1 MDFFNLLKSNF
12 FKFKNKRIIK
22 NFNSQI
28 SLNVALTISHI
39 FFPSL
44 MIMIYG
50 LENFGIWI
58 FLTAIPSTVA
68 ILNFNLN
75 GASRT
80 EMSIY
85 YNKKDKNKVNEIF
98 NNSIILTFFF
108 VLLLIFLTF
117 IIIKFYDFNLKI
129 LNNLSLSDLK
139 LMLICIFGSFYL
151 NIINTIFKTGITYWG
166 RLDIDTYLEIIFDIF
181 SKILIVILGII
192 FDDLLFASFALLIA
206 SILKIITFYLFFIN
220 YNSFL
225 SLFSFKLVSRKQV
238 KKLLKLSIPYYLES
252 LSGIIKN
259 SFQIIILGIFFNAN
273 IVGMISTLRTL
284 FYFLPIRVWGVVG
297 KVIFYEF
304 TKLYTEKK
312 FKLFK
317 KLYNNFL
324 KLCFS
329 FVCLFIL
336 SSILFGDYIYS
347 FWLSNSYN
355 LSFYLL
361 FIIILDV
368 SFYIVAGSKNLI
380 NKSINKFLNISV
392 FSLMI
397 EISIISLSFIIF
409 TFGYSFYSLFLFNLI
424 GSTMIMFF
432 SIYSSNKLISK
443 ISG

>member
-1 MDFFNLLKSNF
+1 MNFFNLLKSNF

-98 NNSIILTFFF
+98 NNSIILTFLF

-117 IIIKFYDFNLKI
+117 LIIKFYDFNLKI

-139 LMLICIFGSFYL
+139 LILICIFGSFYL

-166 RLDIDTYLEIIFDIF
+166 RLDIDAYLEIIFDIF
-181 SKILIVILGII
+181 SKILIIVSGII
-192 FDDLLFASFALLIA
+192 FNELLFASFALLIA
-206 SILKIITFYLFFIN
+206 NFLKITTFYLFFIN
-220 YNSFL
+220 YNKFL
-225 SLFSFKLVSRKQV
+225 TLFSLKLVSKKQL
-238 KKLLKLSIPYYLES
+238 KKLLKLSTPYYLES
-252 LSGIIKN
+252 LSSIIKN
-259 SFQIIILGIFFNAN
+259 SFQIVILGIFFNAN
-273 IVGMISTLRTL
+273 IVGMVSTLRTL
-284 FYFLPIRVWGVVG
+284 FYFLPIRVWDIIVKVVT
-297 KVIFYEF
+297 YEF

-312 FKLFK
+312 FELFK
-317 KLYNNFL
+317 NLYNNFL
-324 KLCFS
+324 KLCFF
-329 FVCLFIL
+329 FVGLFL
-336 SSILFGDYIYS
+336 LFSIFLGDYIYL
-347 FWLSNSYN
+347 FWLNNSYN
-355 LSFYLL
+355 LNLYLL
-361 FIIILDV
+361 FLIILDV
-368 SFYIVAGSKNLI
+368 SFYLVGGSMNLI

-392 FSLMI
+392 FKLII
-397 EISIISLSFIIF
+397 ELLIISLSLMIF
-409 TFGYSFYSLFLFNLI
+409 VFGYSFYLLFLFNMI
-424 GSTMIMFF
+424 GSIIIMFF
-432 SIYSSNKLISK
+432 SIYLSNKFINNIS
-443 ISG
+443 S

>member
-166 RLDIDTYLEIIFDIF
+166 RLDIDAYLEIIFDIF
-181 SKILIVILGII
+181 SKILIIISGII
-192 FDDLLFASFALLIA
+192 FDELLFASFALLIA
-206 SILKIITFYLFFIN
+206 NFLKITTFYLFFIN
-220 YNSFL
+220 YNKFL
-225 SLFSFKLVSRKQV
+225 TLFSLKLVSKKQL
-238 KKLLKLSIPYYLES
+238 KKLLKLSTPYYLES
-252 LSGIIKN
+252 LSSIIKN
-259 SFQIIILGIFFNAN
+259 SFQIVVLGIFFNAN
-273 IVGMISTLRTL
+273 IVGMVSTLRTL
-284 FYFLPIRVWGVVG
+284 F
-297 KVIFYEF
+297 
-304 TKLYTEKK
+304 
-312 FKLFK
+312 
-317 KLYNNFL
+317 
-324 KLCFS
+324 
-329 FVCLFIL
+329 
-336 SSILFGDYIYS
+336 
-347 FWLSNSYN
+347 
-355 LSFYLL
+355 
-361 FIIILDV
+361 
-368 SFYIVAGSKNLI
+368 
-380 NKSINKFLNISV
+380 
-392 FSLMI
+392 
-397 EISIISLSFIIF
+397 
-409 TFGYSFYSLFLFNLI
+409 
-424 GSTMIMFF
+424 
-432 SIYSSNKLISK
+432 
-443 ISG
+443 